1 MDGRGG
7 PSIVTQ
13 RPATR
18 PMFPQMRSP
27 NFASGTR
34 RVGLGRKDE
43 MPLRSG
49 LAALT
54 IQDDESV
61 DLGATSPPALSRGSS
76 FDVSLN
82 DTFKAGGGTPLD
94 STIRLRPEGME
105 VKGAQFSD
113 ISLADLDKGKMLGKG
128 ASGRVFLVTHRRT
141 KEQYALKQLTAL
153 ADKAARHQ
161 ALNELRIAT
170 NHCGKAEDGK
180 TEHLVRL
187 VDAFFHEGNIS
198 MLMELCDGGSLDDQL
213 RLSREQG
220 QAATMPLAP
229 LAYQICTGVRYM
241 HETMKQVHRDLKP
254 ANILL
259 TSEGVVKL
267 TDFGVSKQLNSTDAF
282 AMTQVGTTSYMS
294 PERLKGNDYTYPSDV
309 WSVGVIV
316 LEMLRGA
323 HPFNGTSFMAICKAI
338 CEEPLPAPPDGTAPE
353 PVAFVDECLQ
363 REPSARKSAGALLDG
378 EWLKPLRHR
387 DVRQAVFKWLM
398 GSAASAAMTSA
409 AANAEM
415 KRRAREMARRAIASS
430 SDAPLDGDD
439 DLFTPQGFV
448 TPTFTVTPQLVQASC
463 AAASEGYAE
472 DGTADGMKQT
482 FVAARPDGGDSH
494 GARRV
499 NWQE

>member
-1 MDGRGG
+1 MANASCRSWRCDGKR
-7 PSIVTQ
+7 T
-13 RPATR
+13 
-18 PMFPQMRSP
+18 
-27 NFASGTR
+27 
-34 RVGLGRKDE
+34 

-61 DLGATSPPALSRGSS
+61 DLGATRAATHAPALSRGSS

-94 STIRLRPEGME
+94 ATIRLRPDGME
-105 VKGAQFSD
+105 VKGAHFSD

-213 RLSREQG
+213 RLSREHG

-267 TDFGVSKQLNSTDAF
+267 TDFGVSKQLHSTDAF

-294 PERLKGNDYTYPSDV
+294 PERLKGDDYTYPSDV

-323 HPFNGTSFMAICKAI
+323 HPFHGLSFMAICRAI
-338 CEEPLPAPPDGTAPE
+338 CEEPIPAPPDGTAPE

-363 REPSARKSAGALLDG
+363 REPSARKSASALLDG

-398 GSAASAAMTSA
+398 ASAASAALTSA
-409 AANAEM
+409 AAHAEM
-415 KRRAREMARRAIASS
+415 KRKAREMAKRAIASS

-439 DLFTPQGFV
+439 DLFQGFV

-463 AAASEGYAE
+463 AAASEGYSHQHIHSEAGAAASEGYAE
-472 DGTADGMKQT
+472 DGTADGMQET
-482 FVAARPDGGDSH
+482 FVAARPDDGDSL

>member
-1 MDGRGG
+1 
-7 PSIVTQ
+7 
-13 RPATR
+13 
-18 PMFPQMRSP
+18 
-27 NFASGTR
+27 
-34 RVGLGRKDE
+34 
-43 MPLRSG
+43 
-49 LAALT
+49 
-54 IQDDESV
+54 
-61 DLGATSPPALSRGSS
+61 
-76 FDVSLN
+76 
-82 DTFKAGGGTPLD
+82 
-94 STIRLRPEGME
+94 
-105 VKGAQFSD
+105 
-113 ISLADLDKGKMLGKG
+113 
-128 ASGRVFLVTHRRT
+128 
-141 KEQYALKQLTAL
+141 
-153 ADKAARHQ
+153 
-161 ALNELRIAT
+161 
-170 NHCGKAEDGK
+170 
-180 TEHLVRL
+180 
-187 VDAFFHEGNIS
+187 
-198 MLMELCDGGSLDDQL
+198 
-213 RLSREQG
+213 
-220 QAATMPLAP
+220 
-229 LAYQICTGVRYM
+229 
-241 HETMKQVHRDLKP
+241 
-254 ANILL
+254 
-259 TSEGVVKL
+259 
-267 TDFGVSKQLNSTDAF
+267 
-282 AMTQVGTTSYMS
+282 
-294 PERLKGNDYTYPSDV
+294 
-309 WSVGVIV
+309 
-316 LEMLRGA
+316 
-323 HPFNGTSFMAICKAI
+323 MAICKAI

>member
-1 MDGRGG
+1 M
-7 PSIVTQ
+7 
-13 RPATR
+13 
-18 PMFPQMRSP
+18 
-27 NFASGTR
+27 R
-34 RVGLGRKDE
+34 RVGLGGGKDE

-415 KRRAREMARRAIASS
+415 KRKAREMAKRAIASS

-439 DLFTPQGFV
+439 DLFQGFVTPTFTVTPQGFV

-463 AAASEGYAE
+463 AAASEGYSHQHIHSEAGAAASEGYAE
-472 DGTADGMKQT
+472 DGTADGMQET
-482 FVAARPDGGDSH
+482 FVAARPDDGDSL